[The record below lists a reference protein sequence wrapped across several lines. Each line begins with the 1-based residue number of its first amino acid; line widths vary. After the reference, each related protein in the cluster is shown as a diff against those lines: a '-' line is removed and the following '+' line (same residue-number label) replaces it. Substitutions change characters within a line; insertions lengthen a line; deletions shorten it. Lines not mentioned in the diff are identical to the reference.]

1 MKGGE
6 QMELNELMQ
15 AITTVGFP
23 VVMCGAM
30 CYYVK
35 YITDK
40 HREEID
46 RVNTNHTKEL
56 SKITAAL
63 NNNTLALTKLCER
76 MDNLKDEKTNY
87 SSG

>member
-1 MKGGE
+1 
-6 QMELNELMQ
+6 
-15 AITTVGFP
+15 
-23 VVMCGAM
+23 MCGAM

-46 RVNTNHTKEL
+46 RVNANHTKEM
-56 SKITAAL
+56 KEITTAL

-76 MDNLKDEKTNY
+76 MDNLKDEKTG
-87 SSG
+87 SSYG

>member
-1 MKGGE
+1 
-6 QMELNELMQ
+6 MEINEIMQ

-46 RVNTNHTKEL
+46 RVNANHTKEM
-56 SKITAAL
+56 KEITAAL

-76 MDNLKDEKTNY
+76 MDNLRDEKTNY
-87 SSG
+87 SNS

>member
-1 MKGGE
+1 MKWGE
-6 QMELNELMQ
+6 QMDLNEIMQ

-23 VVMCGAM
+23 AVMCGAM

-40 HREEID
+40 HRDEMD
-46 RVNTNHTKEL
+46 RVNANHTREMKE
-56 SKITAAL
+56 ITTAL

-76 MDNLKDEKTNY
+76 MDNLSEKANY
-87 SSG
+87 SNS

>member
-1 MKGGE
+1 
-6 QMELNELMQ
+6 MELNEIMQ

-40 HREEID
+40 HREEMD
-46 RVNTNHTKEL
+46 RVNAFHTKEM
-56 SKITAAL
+56 KGITSAI

-76 MDNLKDEKTNY
+76 MDNLRDEKTNY
-87 SSG
+87 SGG

>member
-1 MKGGE
+1 
-6 QMELNELMQ
+6 MELNEIMQ

-23 VVMCGAM
+23 AVMCGAM

-40 HREEID
+40 HRDEMD
-46 RVNTNHTKEL
+46 RVHANHTREMKE
-56 SKITAAL
+56 ITTAL

-76 MDNLKDEKTNY
+76 MDNLRDEKANY

>member
-1 MKGGE
+1 
-6 QMELNELMQ
+6 MEISEIMQ

-23 VVMCGAM
+23 AVMCGAM

-40 HREEID
+40 HCDEMG
-46 RVNTNHTKEL
+46 RVNANHTREMKE
-56 SKITAAL
+56 IATAL

-76 MDNLKDEKTNY
+76 MDALSEKKNY
-87 SSG
+87 SNG

>member
-6 QMELNELMQ
+6 QMGVNEIMQ

-23 VVMCGAM
+23 AVMCGAM

-40 HREEID
+40 HREELD
-46 RVNTNHTKEL
+46 RVNANHTREMKD
-56 SKITAAL
+56 ITTAL

-76 MDNLKDEKTNY
+76 MDNSKDEKSNFA
-87 SSG
+87 SG